1 MHADPVSLIVLDL
14 LIILVGAKLM
24 GALAQLAKQP
34 AVLGELLFGVLLGN
48 LGLLGF
54 HRFEPIATNDVVDAF
69 GRVGLL
75 LLLFE
80 VGLESTVGQMLKV
93 GARSL
98 AVALVGVVV
107 PFALGWGAGAILLPS
122 ESGFVHAFLGATLT
136 ATSVGITARVLKDLE
151 RSQTREARIIL
162 GAAVIDDV
170 LGLVVLAVMAGVV
183 AATSRGGHLSFGEIA
198 VVIGKA
204 SGFLVGAIAIG
215 VAVAGR
221 LFRLAAKIPTS
232 GVLLALGLSV
242 CFGLSVAADK
252 VGLAPLVGAFA
263 AGLILEDLHYR
274 DFMARGEPSLHELV
288 SPLVAF
294 LAPVFFVLMGMHTD
308 LRAFASP
315 RVLGL
320 GGALTLV
327 AVIGKLV
334 AGSVAGKVDRL
345 TVGLGMVPR
354 GEVGLVFANMGQQ
367 LVLGGAPLVSTENYA
382 AILVMVILTTM
393 MTPPALRW
401 SLRRAVPTT

>member
-1 MHADPVSLIVLDL
+1 MHADPVAQIVLDL
-14 LIILVGAKLM
+14 MIILVGAKLM
-24 GALAQLAKQP
+24 GALAGLAKQP
-34 AVLGELLFGVLLGN
+34 AVLGELLFGVVLGN
-48 LGLLGF
+48 LGLLGV
-54 HRFEPIATNDVVDAF
+54 HRFEPIATNDVIDAL
-69 GRVGLL
+69 GRIGLL

-93 GARSL
+93 GVRSL
-98 AVALVGVVV
+98 LVALVGVAV
-107 PFALGWGAGAILLPS
+107 PFALGWGVGAILLPEAS
-122 ESGFVHAFLGATLT
+122 TFVHAFLGATLT

-170 LGLVVLAVMAGVV
+170 LGLVVLAVMSGVV
-183 AATSRGGHLSFGEIA
+183 TATAKGGRLSTGEIA

-204 SGFLVGAIAIG
+204 SGFLVGAIAVG

-221 LFRLAAKIPTS
+221 LFRLAAKVPTS

-274 DFMARGEPSLHELV
+274 DFMARGEPSLHELIA
-288 SPLVAF
+288 PLVGF

-308 LRAFASP
+308 LRAFASAK
-315 RVLGL
+315 VLAL
-320 GGALTLV
+320 GGALTVV
-327 AVIGKLV
+327 AIVGKLA
-334 AGSVAGKVDRL
+334 AGTVAGKVDRW

-354 GEVGLVFANMGQQ
+354 GEVGLVFANIGQH
-367 LVLGGAPLVSTENYA
+367 LMLGGAPLVSSENYA
-382 AILVMVILTTM
+382 AILVMVIGTTM
-393 MTPPALRW
+393 ITPPALRM
-401 SLRRAVPTT
+401 SLRRP

>member
-1 MHADPVSLIVLDL
+1 MHSDPVAQIVLDL
-14 LIILVGAKLM
+14 LIILIGAKLM
-24 GALAQLAKQP
+24 GALAHLAKQP

-48 LGLLGF
+48 LDLAGI
-54 HRFEPIATNDVVDAF
+54 HRFEPISTNPIVDAL
-69 GRVGLL
+69 GRIGLL

-107 PFALGWGAGAILLPS
+107 PFALGWAAGALLLPNA
-122 ESGFVHAFLGATLT
+122 SGYVHAFLGATLT
-136 ATSVGITARVLKDLE
+136 ATSVGITARVLKDLA

-170 LGLVVLAVMAGVV
+170 LGLVVLAVMSGVV
-183 AATSRGGHLSFGEIA
+183 AATARGGHLSAGEMGL
-198 VVIGKA
+198 VIGKA

-215 VAVAGR
+215 VAVTGR
-221 LFRLAAKIPTS
+221 LFRLAAKVPTS

-274 DFMARGEPSLHELV
+274 DFMARGEPSLHELI
-288 SPLVAF
+288 SPLVGF

-308 LRAFASP
+308 LRAFASTK
-315 RVLGL
+315 VLAL
-320 GGALTLV
+320 GGVLTVV
-327 AVIGKLV
+327 AVVGKLAAGAV
-334 AGSVAGKVDRL
+334 AGSVDRL
-345 TVGLGMVPR
+345 TVGIGMVPR
-354 GEVGLVFANMGQQ
+354 GEVGLVFASIGQQ
-367 LVLGGAPLVSTENYA
+367 LTLGGLPLVSKDNYA

-401 SLRRAVPTT
+401 SLRRGAT